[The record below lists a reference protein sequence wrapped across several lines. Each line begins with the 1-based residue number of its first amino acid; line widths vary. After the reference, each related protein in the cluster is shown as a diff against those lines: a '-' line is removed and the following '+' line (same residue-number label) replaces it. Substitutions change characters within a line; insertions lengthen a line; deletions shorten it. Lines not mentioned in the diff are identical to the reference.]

1 MTSEHP
7 RSLWAATATPAAA
20 HAPLRGEERAD
31 VCVIGGGFT
40 GLSAALHPA
49 AGGAAGGLL
58 VGARGGSGGGG
69 RGEGPAGGAARPA
82 GGRTGGA
89 I

>member
-49 AGGAAGGLL
+49 EGGASGALRAAAQGG
-58 VGARGGSGGGG
+58 AGGSGGHGG
-69 RGEGPAGGAARPA
+69 LGFPGL
-82 GGRTGGA
+82 
-89 I
+89 

>member
-7 RSLWAATATPAAA
+7 RSLWAATGTPAAA

-40 GLSAALHPA
+40 GLSAALHA
-49 AGGAAGGLL
+49 AEGGAFRTTSSASVQGT
-58 VGARGGSGGGG
+58 GGST
-69 RGEGPAGGAARPA
+69 A
-82 GGRTGGA
+82 
-89 I
+89 